1 VAVPAFF
8 FVPRD
13 SVQAIDRRVDWI
25 GGGLVTIGLI
35 LLNFV
40 IADAQNASNGW
51 KTWCTSLTHIEA
63 DDRHN
68 IPSHSRVWMYSL
80 LFPLG
85 TLHSDQDYSTTTH
98 ETTTLDQGQR
108 EISDCVYDRVR
119 IMDGLCGTS
128 SSLSRST
135 LDSRL
140 ISVIFLSRYTFLSG
154 GARPW
159 PHSSDAAI
167 HPLRSFGCTLQCTSR
182 VASCQSLNSMDYL
195 YRSPIH
201 WVSRFFIHSHPPLH
215 PN

>member
-80 LFPLG
+80 LFLLG

-128 SSLSRST
+128 SSLSKST
-135 LDSRL
+135 SRL
-140 ISVIFLSRYTFLSG
+140 ATYLSHFSFTLPFSIRRCKAMAPFK
-154 GARPW
+154 RCCD
-159 PHSSDAAI
+159 SSLAQ
-167 HPLRSFGCTLQCTSR
+167 FR
-182 VASCQSLNSMDYL
+182 VYFVMY
-195 YRSPIH
+195 
-201 WVSRFFIHSHPPLH
+201 
-215 PN
+215 